1 MSIAYEINLS
11 KYNIGSFSELI
22 PAVMEQAMKIGLEIL
37 KRILEERD
45 AEILARRDKARFRCK
60 GLQKTSVKTSMGI
73 LDLTRRVYVDTS
85 VTEGVHC
92 VCLLDKE
99 MKIEKIG
106 LTEKALCERAA
117 ALACVTS
124 YRNAAEILTAHFAV
138 SMSAMGVWNI
148 VQALE
153 NKESQRVERY
163 AELAE
168 QSAGTGTLAAP
179 VLYEENDGVWLKLQ
193 GEDRKKYGEDKEM
206 KVGIAYDG
214 VTWDAAKTRKELHN
228 KVAYASFEDAKS
240 FGKHKEGMVSH
251 CFDAET
257 VKLRVINGDG
267 AQWIQKNNPKNCL
280 SVLDA
285 YHRNRALGRFV
296 KNPEL
301 AGQLRQLLYAG
312 EISALLERLE
322 TARNETTDEQEKE
335 SLSELLGYYT
345 ANKDAL
351 TRYYERGV
359 EIPPTSQP
367 GIVHHARLGSMESN
381 IFTIIGNRM
390 KGRRAC
396 WSVRGGNHLALLLC
410 RRNSVCAEDFFTEP
424 PTLPKDEPQEP
435 QDTGTPLSAA
445 KIPETLGKGS
455 ECYCHATLPDEVWLK
470 RVTAYRSFV
479 DLKF

>member
-148 VQALE
+148 VQALG
-153 NKESQRVERY
+153 NKEAERVERY

-168 QSAGTGTLAAP
+168 QSAGTGTVAAP
-179 VLYEENDGVWLKLQ
+179 ILYEENDGVWLKLQ
-193 GEDRKKYGEDKEM
+193 GKDRREYGADKEM

-228 KVAYASFEDAKS
+228 KVAYASFEDAKA
-240 FGKHKEGMVSH
+240 FKNHKEGVVSH
-251 CFDAET
+251 CFDVET
-257 VKLRVINGDG
+257 VQLRVINGDG

-296 KNPEL
+296 KNAEL
-301 AGQLRQLLYAG
+301 VEQLRQLLYAG

-322 TARNETTDEQEKE
+322 TARNETTGEQEKE
-335 SLSELLGYYT
+335 GLAELLGYYT
-345 ANKDAL
+345 ENKDAL
-351 TRYYERGV
+351 TGYYERGV

-381 IFTIIGNRM
+381 IFTLVGNRM

-410 RRNSVCAEDFFTEP
+410 RRNSVCAEDFFAEL
-424 PTLPKDEPQEP
+424 PTLPEPEP
-435 QDTGTPLSAA
+435 PEPENAGTPLSAA
-445 KIPETLGKGS
+445 QIPETVGKSGQ
-455 ECYCHATLPDEVWLK
+455 CYCHATLPNETWLK
-470 RVTAYRSFV
+470 RLTAYRPFI
-479 DLKF
+479 DLNF

>member
-92 VCLLDKE
+92 VCLLDEE

-124 YRNAAEILTAHFAV
+124 YRNAAEMMTAHCAV
-138 SMSAMGVWNI
+138 SVSAMGVWNI
-148 VQALE
+148 VQALGH
-153 NKESQRVERY
+153 KESQRVERY

-168 QSAGTGTLAAP
+168 RSAGSGTIAAP
-179 VLYEENDGVWLKLQ
+179 ILYEENDGVWLKLQ
-193 GEDRKKYGEDKEM
+193 GKDRKKYGADKEM

-228 KVAYASFEDAKS
+228 KVAYATCEDAKA
-240 FGKHKEGMVSH
+240 FKNRKEGVIAH
-251 CFDAET
+251 CFDLKT

-280 SVLDA
+280 PVLDA
-285 YHRNRALGRFV
+285 YHRNRAIGRCV
-296 KNPEL
+296 RNPEL
-301 AGQLRQLLYAG
+301 AAQLRELLYAG
-312 EISALLERLE
+312 EVCALLERLE
-322 TARNETTDEQEKE
+322 TALNETTDEQEKE

-345 ANKDAL
+345 ENKDAL
-351 TRYYERGV
+351 TGYYDRGV
-359 EIPPTSQP
+359 EIPTTSQP
-367 GIVHHARLGSMESN
+367 DAVHHARL
-381 IFTIIGNRM
+381 
-390 KGRRAC
+390 
-396 WSVRGGNHLALLLC
+396 
-410 RRNSVCAEDFFTEP
+410 
-424 PTLPKDEPQEP
+424 
-435 QDTGTPLSAA
+435 
-445 KIPETLGKGS
+445 
-455 ECYCHATLPDEVWLK
+455 EVWKAIFLPSLES
-470 RVTAYRSFV
+470 A
-479 DLKF
+479 

>member
-1 MSIAYEINLS
+1 MGSPPASPVVSCDCREHRKQASKMSIAYEINLS

-37 KRILEERD
+37 KRILQERD

-148 VQALE
+148 VQALG
-153 NKESQRVERY
+153 NKEAERVERY
-163 AELAE
+163 AE
-168 QSAGTGTLAAP
+168 QSAGTGTVAAP
-179 VLYEENDGVWLKLQ
+179 ILYEENDGVWLKLQ
-193 GEDRKKYGEDKEM
+193 GKDRREYGADKEM

-228 KVAYASFEDAKS
+228 KVAYASFEDAKA
-240 FGKHKEGMVSH
+240 FKNHKEGVVSH
-251 CFDAET
+251 CFDVET
-257 VKLRVINGDG
+257 VQLRVINGDG

-280 SVLDA
+280 SVLDEQGA
-285 YHRNRALGRFV
+285 RT
-296 KNPEL
+296 
-301 AGQLRQLLYAG
+301 LREKRGAC
-312 EISALLERLE
+312 RT
-322 TARNETTDEQEKE
+322 TA
-335 SLSELLGYYT
+335 
-345 ANKDAL
+345 
-351 TRYYERGV
+351 
-359 EIPPTSQP
+359 PTF
-367 GIVHHARLGSMESN
+367 I
-381 IFTIIGNRM
+381 
-390 KGRRAC
+390 
-396 WSVRGGNHLALLLC
+396 C
-410 RRNSVCAEDFFTEP
+410 RRNFRFAGTSGNSAQRNDGRTGKRKPCGTARLLSGKQRRADGILRKRRRNSSDQSAGRRSSRPPRKYGKQYFYARRQSHERPPRLLECSGRQSSRASPLSPQQRMRGGFFRGIA
-424 PTLPKDEPQEP
+424 DASR
-435 QDTGTPLSAA
+435 TGTAGAGECGNS
-445 KIPETLGKGS
+445 S
-455 ECYCHATLPDEVWLK
+455 ERRANPGNGREKRSMLLPRHA
-470 RVTAYRSFV
+470 SQ
-479 DLKF
+479 

>member
-148 VQALE
+148 VQALG
-153 NKESQRVERY
+153 NKEAERVERY

-193 GEDRKKYGEDKEM
+193 GEDRKE
-206 KVGIAYDG
+206 V
-214 VTWDAAKTRKELHN
+214 R
-228 KVAYASFEDAKS
+228 
-240 FGKHKEGMVSH
+240 
-251 CFDAET
+251 
-257 VKLRVINGDG
+257 
-267 AQWIQKNNPKNCL
+267 
-280 SVLDA
+280 
-285 YHRNRALGRFV
+285 
-296 KNPEL
+296 
-301 AGQLRQLLYAG
+301 
-312 EISALLERLE
+312 
-322 TARNETTDEQEKE
+322 
-335 SLSELLGYYT
+335 
-345 ANKDAL
+345 
-351 TRYYERGV
+351 RG
-359 EIPPTSQP
+359 
-367 GIVHHARLGSMESN
+367 
-381 IFTIIGNRM
+381 
-390 KGRRAC
+390 
-396 WSVRGGNHLALLLC
+396 
-410 RRNSVCAEDFFTEP
+410 
-424 PTLPKDEPQEP
+424 
-435 QDTGTPLSAA
+435 
-445 KIPETLGKGS
+445 
-455 ECYCHATLPDEVWLK
+455 
-470 RVTAYRSFV
+470 
-479 DLKF
+479 

>member
-37 KRILEERD
+37 KHILEERD

-92 VCLLDKE
+92 VCLLDEE

-106 LTEKALCERAA
+106 LTEKALCQEAA

-124 YRNAAEILTAHFAV
+124 YRNAAEVMTAHSALSV
-138 SMSAMGVWNI
+138 SAMGVWNI
-148 VQALE
+148 VQALGE
-153 NKESQRVERY
+153 KEAERVERY

-168 QSAGTGTLAAP
+168 QGAGNGTIAAP
-179 VLYEENDGVWLKLQ
+179 ILYEENDGVWLKLQ
-193 GEDRKKYGEDKEM
+193 GKDRKEYGTDKEM

-228 KVAYASFEDAKS
+228 KVAYASFEDAKA
-240 FGKHKEGMVSH
+240 FKNHKEGVVSH
-251 CFDAET
+251 CFDLET

-267 AQWIQKNNPKNCL
+267 AQWIQRNNPENSL

-285 YHRNRALGRFV
+285 YHRNRAIGRFV

-322 TARNETTDEQEKE
+322 TALNETTDEQEKE
-335 SLSELLGYYT
+335 SLEELLGYYKE
-345 ANKDAL
+345 NKDAL
-351 TRYYERGV
+351 TRYYDQGI

-381 IFTIIGNRM
+381 IFTLIGKRM

-396 WSVRGGNHLALLLC
+396 WSVRGGNHLALLLS
-410 RRNSVCAEDFFTEP
+410 RRNSVCAEDFFAELPPLPEPETTEP
-424 PTLPKDEPQEP
+424 EDA
-435 QDTGTPLSAA
+435 GTPLSAA
-445 KIPETLGKGS
+445 QIPETLGKGGQ
-455 ECYCHATLPDEVWLK
+455 CYRHATLPNETWLK
-470 RVTAYRSFV
+470 RLTAYRPFI